1 MIYYKFLEFSFKIKP
16 SIQIINI
23 QKKSRNL
30 IKINV
35 MKIVAQST
43 ILVEIE
49 ILKAKLASEG
59 IQSYIKNEF
68 VNNVVVMPI
77 NQDYFLLVN
86 DEDFEKATIILNNP
100 EEEIN

>member
-1 MIYYKFLEFSFKIKP
+1 M
-16 SIQIINI
+16 
-23 QKKSRNL
+23 

-59 IQSYIKNEF
+59 IQSFIKNEF

-77 NQDYFLLVN
+77 NQDYFLLVS
-86 DEDFEKATIILNNP
+86 DEDFDKATEILNNP

>member
-1 MIYYKFLEFSFKIKP
+1 MDFLNF
-16 SIQIINI
+16 
-23 QKKSRNL
+23 KKSRNL
-30 IKINV
+30 IKISL
-35 MKIVAQST
+35 MKVIAQSS

-59 IQSYIKNEF
+59 IQSFIQNEF

-86 DEDFEKATIILNNP
+86 DNDYENAAEILNNP
-100 EEEIN
+100 ESEVN